1 MWSDQDRAFLRDRK
15 EIQREEVT
23 CPFSGKTK
31 IWIPVDQPP
40 HTTSFGCHQ
49 DCCLEICTWKV
60 RRKYGF
66 LISVTSSVRSP
77 SAMFNPPSP
86 LPGRKLLCIFQNLP
100 SATPLWSFPRYFQL
114 SSWLLCHSV
123 SVAWA
128 SRTAPIKVHFVHE
141 VFISWLPPAL
151 ESELL

>member
-60 RRKYGF
+60 RRKYAF
-66 LISVTSSVRSP
+66 LFLWPALSD
-77 SAMFNPPSP
+77 PPQPCST
-86 LPGRKLLCIFQNLP
+86 L
-100 SATPLWSFPRYFQL
+100 
-114 SSWLLCHSV
+114 
-123 SVAWA
+123 
-128 SRTAPIKVHFVHE
+128 
-141 VFISWLPPAL
+141 LPPCLEGSFCVSFKIYHQSHPCEAFPDTFNSAL
-151 ESELL
+151 GFSAILCRWHGPLGQHLSKSTLCMRYLSHGSLLP